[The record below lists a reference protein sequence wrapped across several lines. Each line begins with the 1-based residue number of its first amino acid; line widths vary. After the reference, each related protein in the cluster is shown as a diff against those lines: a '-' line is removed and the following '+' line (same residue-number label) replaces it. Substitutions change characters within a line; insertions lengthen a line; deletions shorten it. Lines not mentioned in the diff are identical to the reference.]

1 MLEPTVEDPSGMTV
15 LIEAAGVGVRRG
27 GHWLIHD
34 VDLTVRRGEIVTV
47 IGPNGGGKS
56 TLVKAMLGIIEMDAG
71 KVLRAPELRVG
82 YVPQRLEINR
92 ILPLNVARLMTMT
105 ERASREDVTAA
116 LAETDVE
123 RLIDVPVQV
132 LSGGEFQRV
141 MLARALLRR
150 PDLLVLDEPV
160 QGVDYAGEAAL
171 YDLIGNI
178 RARLNVGVLMVSHD
192 LHVVMRATDRVICLN
207 AHVCCTGAPQTVT
220 RDVEYQKLFGSKA
233 ATAYAVYEHH
243 HDHHHDVAGN
253 VVEDGHAHPHHHD
266 HGHGMQTPT
275 QSREDRSGETP

>member
-1 MLEPTVEDPSGMTV
+1 MADGAS
-15 LIEAAGVGVRRG
+15 AAGATAPLISATRLGVRRAG
-27 GHWLIHD
+27 RWLIHD
-34 VDLTVRRGEIVTV
+34 IDLNVSAGEIVTI

-56 TLVKAMLGIIEMDAG
+56 TLVKALLGVVAHDAG
-71 KVLRAPELRVG
+71 TIHRAPDLKVG

-92 ILPLNVARLMTMT
+92 VLPLSVGRLMTAT
-105 ERASREDVTAA
+105 QRAPRAAVMDA
-116 LAETDVE
+116 LAETGVDA
-123 RLIDVPVQV
+123 LIDQPVQV

-141 MLARALLRR
+141 MLARALLRA

-171 YDLIGNI
+171 YELIGYI
-178 RARLNVGVLMVSHD
+178 RTRRDIGVLMVSHD

-220 RDVEYQKLFGSKA
+220 RDAEYQRLFGSKA

-243 HDHHHDVAGN
+243 HDHDHDVHGN
-253 VVEDGHAHPHHHD
+253 VVAPGHDHDHHHHD
-266 HGHGMQTPT
+266 HHH
-275 QSREDRSGETP
+275 REHPHHDSDGAG

>member
-1 MLEPTVEDPSGMTV
+1 MADGVAIGAAPLVETTG
-15 LIEAAGVGVRRG
+15 LGVRRG

-34 VDLTVRRGEIVTV
+34 IDLTVARGEIVTV
-47 IGPNGGGKS
+47 IGPNGGGKT
-56 TLVKAMLGIIEMDAG
+56 TLVKALLGIITPDAG
-71 KVLRAPELRVG
+71 RVHHASGLRAG
-82 YVPQRLEINR
+82 YVPQRIEINR
-92 ILPLNVARLMTMT
+92 VLPLNVERLMTVT
-105 ERASREDVTAA
+105 FKAPRADVEAA
-116 LAETDVE
+116 LAETGVAE
-123 RLIDVPVQV
+123 LIDQPVQT

-171 YDLIGNI
+171 YDLISDI
-178 RARLNVGVLMVSHD
+178 RSRRDVGVLMVSHD

-220 RDVEYQKLFGSKA
+220 RDAEYQRLFGPKA

-243 HDHHHDVAGN
+243 HDHHHDVHGN
-253 VVEDGHAHPHHHD
+253 VVGADGGHHHHHHPQD
-266 HGHGMQTPT
+266 GAGA
-275 QSREDRSGETP
+275 GEPRR